1 MFSELLNIIYGVP
14 QVSVLGP
21 LLFIIYICDLFI
33 ANKDV
38 KFSRYA
44 DNTIPF
50 ITEMSFEQIIPE
62 SESILS
68 DMSHGLCII
77 T

>member
-38 KFSRYA
+38 KFSSYA

>member
-1 MFSELLNIIYGVP
+1 MLNIIYGVP

-21 LLFIIYICDLFI
+21 LLFIIYICDHCI

-38 KFSRYA
+38 KFSSYA